1 MSYSNNVSIWDTAAY
16 GSTSGITS
24 IFINGNNGGI
34 TSTFEPIWPES
45 AAYTP
50 LAAAMSTPY
59 IASTDNNDDGNPV
72 GTGARTVRVTGV
84 NTSYAAFSEDL
95 TMDGQ
100 TSVNLTTSNVL
111 FINSVTVLTAG
122 SGFTNAGI
130 IRVGT
135 GSNTSGVPAVV
146 HAHMAAG
153 FGRTQTA
160 MYFVPAN
167 KTLLLRNLTANSYGV
182 TAAQTVQ
189 VVADMYTD
197 PVAGKVLQRQYI
209 ATLNQA
215 GTSAYTYP
223 GVLKVPAKTLVM
235 FQALSAA
242 STGPVM
248 FQAEGLLIDL
258 PTSNTQQAYF

>member
-1 MSYSNNVSIWDTAAY
+1 MKTSIWDLAAY
-16 GSTSGITS
+16 GSIPGIS
-24 IFINGNNGGI
+24 PISINGNNGGI
-34 TSTFEPIWPES
+34 TTTFEPIWPES
-45 AAYTP
+45 AAYVP

-59 IASTDNNDDGNPV
+59 IASSSTDDDGDPV

-95 TMDGQ
+95 TMNGQ

-111 FINSVTVLTAG
+111 FINSITVLTAG
-122 SGFTNAGI
+122 SGFVNAGT
-130 IRVGT
+130 IRIGT
-135 GSNTSGVPAVV
+135 GTNTAGVPAVV

-153 FGRTQTA
+153 FGKTQTA

-167 KTLLLRNLTANSYGV
+167 KKLLLRNLTANSYGV
-182 TAAQTVQ
+182 TAAQTIQ
-189 VVADMYTD
+189 VVADMWTT
-197 PVAGKVLQRQYI
+197 PVAAKVLQRQYV

-215 GTSAYTYP
+215 GTSAYSYP
-223 GVLKVPAKTLVM
+223 GTLTVPASTLVI

-258 PTSNTQQAYF
+258 ATANTLQGYF

>member
-1 MSYSNNVSIWDTAAY
+1 MSLAGKVSIWDEVAY
-16 GSTSGITS
+16 GAIPGIS
-24 IFINGNNGGI
+24 SVFINGNNGGI
-34 TSTFEPIWPES
+34 TTTFEPIWPES

-59 IASTDNNDDGNPV
+59 IASSDANDTSA

-95 TMDGQ
+95 TLNGQ
-100 TSVNLTTSNVL
+100 TLVNLVTTNVL
-111 FINSVTVLTAG
+111 FINSITVLTAG
-122 SGFTNAGI
+122 SGFTNAGV
-130 IRVGT
+130 IRIGT
-135 GSNTSGVPAVV
+135 GANSSGVPAVV
-146 HAHMAAG
+146 HAHMAIG
-153 FGRTQTA
+153 FGKTQTA
-160 MYFVPAN
+160 MYFVPAS

-189 VVADMYTD
+189 VVADTYTT
-197 PVAGKVLQRQYI
+197 PVAAKVLQRQYI

-215 GTSAYTYP
+215 GSSAYTYP
-223 GVLKVPAKTLVM
+223 GTIKVPASTLVI

-248 FQAEGLLIDL
+248 FQAEGMLIDL
-258 PTSNTQQAYF
+258 ATVNPVQGYF